1 MRKTLSAILPIV
13 DVLMLPF
20 TYVAAFYL
28 WLIRRA
34 GVQRLRLCKMA
45 LLQVGVFPV
54 RRHYYEPRFDFKNLD
69 VPLDKPRNLPGIDW
83 NVDGQLSLLKE
94 FSAECELANLPRTKV
109 DEVTYYLENPNFK
122 SGDAE
127 FLYQL
132 IRAKKPKRIVEV
144 GSGHS
149 TLIAIRATTKNQAED
164 SGYSCEHTCIEPYEM
179 PWLEKTKVK
188 VLRERVERVDKA
200 LFASLQPN
208 DILFIDSSHMIRTQ
222 GDVLCE
228 FLEILPIVPV
238 GVIVHIHD
246 IFSPLDYPKEW
257 LEGEVRFWN
266 EQYLLE
272 AFLSMNPHWQIVGAV
287 NFLKHNHFA
296 ELKRTCPHL
305 TPDREP
311 GSFYIQRIS

>member
-20 TYVAAFYL
+20 TYVAAIYL

-34 GVQRLRLCKMA
+34 GVQRLKLCKMA

-54 RRHYYEPRFDFKNLD
+54 RRHYYEPRFDFKDLD
-69 VPLDKPRNLPGIDW
+69 TPLDKPRNLPGIDW
-83 NVDGQLSLLKE
+83 NADRQLSLLNE
-94 FSAECELANLPRTKV
+94 FSAESELADLPKSRV
-109 DEVTYYLENPNFK
+109 DDVTYYLENPNFK

-149 TLIAIRATTKNQAED
+149 TLIAIKATDKNQAD
-164 SGYSCEHTCIEPYEM
+164 DPGYSCEHTCIEPYEM
-179 PWLEKTKVK
+179 LWLEKTKVK
-188 VLRERVERVDKA
+188 VLRERVEKIDQA

-246 IFSPLDYPKEW
+246 IFSPLDYPKDW

-287 NFLKHNHFA
+287 NYLKHNHYA

-305 TPDREP
+305 TPEREP